1 MQGDS
6 SLPESKK
13 ALTFVILKYILN
25 AIVKRGY
32 ILLVKHD
39 IFQIVTAAGEMSDSS
54 EGKKKHLLWLQIVA
68 GNCGRYQMFQAI
80 VCIHVMGSL

>member
-39 IFQIVTAAGEMSDSS
+39 IFQIVTAAGKMSDSS
-54 EGKKKHLLWLQIVA
+54 EGKKSTSCGCKLWLETAEDIK
-68 GNCGRYQMFQAI
+68 CSR
-80 VCIHVMGSL
+80 L